1 MKVTFHF
8 IRMKGDNNMGQRSQ
22 IYVRYGNKLV
32 VANYYQWNFGERMIS
47 RARYGI
53 EYIKE
58 NLIQYKDYIFN
69 NSYEMK
75 RLGRI
80 FDVNFDRKDVQMG
93 QNIVQEWK
101 EQFSDKKLFNDVVFK
116 QQDNNDGKLFVDI
129 LKDGTIKYAFLD
141 SECDIENVMSAN
153 QYMDRNYKNWKKSKF
168 IESEQKLLCINN
180 IKAIKEMAELMT
192 KEEVEDFIQ
201 CKYEI

>member
-1 MKVTFHF
+1 
-8 IRMKGDNNMGQRSQ
+8 MKGDNNMGQRSQ

-53 EYIKE
+53 EYIKD

-80 FDVNFDRKDVQMG
+80 FDVNFDMKDVQMG
-93 QNIVQEWK
+93 ENLVQEWK
-101 EQFSDKKLFNDVVFK
+101 EQFSDEKLFNDVVFK

>member
-1 MKVTFHF
+1 
-8 IRMKGDNNMGQRSQ
+8 MKGDNNMGQRSQ
-22 IYVRYGNKLV
+22 IYVRHGNKLV

-153 QYMDRNYKNWKKSKF
+153 QYMDWNYKNWKKSKF

>member
-1 MKVTFHF
+1 
-8 IRMKGDNNMGQRSQ
+8 MKGDNNMGQRSQ

-101 EQFSDKKLFNDVVFK
+101 EQFPDKKLFNDVVFK

>member
-1 MKVTFHF
+1 
-8 IRMKGDNNMGQRSQ
+8 MGQRSQ

-32 VANYYQWNFGERMIS
+32 VANYYQWNFGERMIN

-53 EYIKE
+53 EYIKD

-101 EQFSDKKLFNDVVFK
+101 EQFSDKNCSMMLCLSNK
-116 QQDNNDGKLFVDI
+116 
-129 LKDGTIKYAFLD
+129 TIMT
-141 SECDIENVMSAN
+141 ENC
-153 QYMDRNYKNWKKSKF
+153 
-168 IESEQKLLCINN
+168 L
-180 IKAIKEMAELMT
+180 
-192 KEEVEDFIQ
+192 
-201 CKYEI
+201 

>member
-1 MKVTFHF
+1 
-8 IRMKGDNNMGQRSQ
+8 MG
-22 IYVRYGNKLV
+22 
-32 VANYYQWNFGERMIS
+32 
-47 RARYGI
+47 
-53 EYIKE
+53 E
-58 NLIQYKDYIFN
+58 NL
-69 NSYEMK
+69 
-75 RLGRI
+75 
-80 FDVNFDRKDVQMG
+80 
-93 QNIVQEWK
+93 VQEWK
-101 EQFSDKKLFNDVVFK
+101 EQFSDEGFNDVVFK

-168 IESEQKLLCINN
+168 VESEQKLLCINN
-180 IKAIKEMAELMT
+180 IRAIKEMAELMT

>member
-1 MKVTFHF
+1 
-8 IRMKGDNNMGQRSQ
+8 MKGDNNMGQRSQ
-22 IYVRYGNKLV
+22 IYVRHGNKLV
-32 VANYYQWNFGERMIS
+32 VANYYQWNYGERMIS

-53 EYIKE
+53 EYIKD
-58 NLIQYKDYIFN
+58 NLIQYKNYIFN

-80 FDVNFDRKDVQMG
+80 FDVNFDMKDVQIS
-93 QNIVQEWK
+93 QDIIQEWK
-101 EQFSDKKLFNDVVFK
+101 EQFSDEEFNKVVFK
-116 QQDNNDGKLFVDI
+116 EQDNNNGRLLVDI
-129 LKDGTIKYAFLD
+129 LRDGTIKYAFLD

-153 QYMDRNYKNWKKSKF
+153 QYMDWNYKNWKKSKF

-180 IKAIKEMAELMT
+180 IKAITEMAELMT

-201 CKYEI
+201 YEYEI

>member
-53 EYIKE
+53 EYIKD

-80 FDVNFDRKDVQMG
+80 FDVNFDMKDVQMG
-93 QNIVQEWK
+93 ENLVQEWK
-101 EQFSDKKLFNDVVFK
+101 EQFSDEKLFNDVVFK

>member
-1 MKVTFHF
+1 
-8 IRMKGDNNMGQRSQ
+8 MGQRSQ

-53 EYIKE
+53 EYIKD
-58 NLIQYKDYIFN
+58 NVIQYKDYIFN

-80 FDVNFDRKDVQMG
+80 FDVNFDMKDVQMG

>member
-1 MKVTFHF
+1 
-8 IRMKGDNNMGQRSQ
+8 MGQRSQ

-80 FDVNFDRKDVQMG
+80 FDVNFDMKDVQMG
-93 QNIVQEWK
+93 QNLVQEWK
-101 EQFSDKKLFNDVVFK
+101 EQFSDEKLFNDVVFK

-153 QYMDRNYKNWKKSKF
+153 QYMDWNYKNWKKSKF
-168 IESEQKLLCINN
+168 IENEQKLLCINN